1 MLSRYQSTINMGIAI
16 AILSLLVV
24 GIMWAAVT
32 FGVGAW

>member
-1 MLSRYQSTINMGIAI
+1 MLVNAKHTAAAI

-32 FGVGAW
+32 FGMGAW